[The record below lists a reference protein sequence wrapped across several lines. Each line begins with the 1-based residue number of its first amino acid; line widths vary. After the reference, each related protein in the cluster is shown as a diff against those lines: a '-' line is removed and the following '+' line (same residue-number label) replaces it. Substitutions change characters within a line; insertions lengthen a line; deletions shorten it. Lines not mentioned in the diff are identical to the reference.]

1 MPGIKLDIV
10 TAEKEIYS
18 QEVDMVIAPGVE
30 SQLGILPHHT
40 PLMTILQP
48 GELRIKKGGEEV
60 SVVIS
65 GGFLEV
71 RPDRVIVLADAA
83 EKVEEV
89 DIARAAFKAGRNRWK
104 GRRPRVRGVAKKLG
118 AGPGSGWPKSPKG
131 LIPLGRK
138 RRCGVRWPVSR
149 WRKQPGG
156 GKKRGLRKTVTRLTI
171 CFSGLSQPTR

>member
-1 MPGIKLDIV
+1 MSGIKLDIV

-89 DIARAAFKAGRNRWK
+89 DIARAEEA
-104 GRRPRVRGVAKKLG
+104 RRRARERMAEKPEGFDTARTEAALRRSLARLKVAETARRRKKTG
-118 AGPGSGWPKSPKG
+118 
-131 LIPLGRK
+131 
-138 RRCGVRWPVSR
+138 
-149 WRKQPGG
+149 
-156 GKKRGLRKTVTRLTI
+156 T
-171 CFSGLSQPTR
+171 